1 MSVKLPN
8 KVPDKIGAN
17 MIHCITAFPAVKY
30 SGRHRNDRLRSRD
43 IQLSKYLRK
52 GEKAESIYY
61 QRNALYQSE
70 FSMRNIK
77 FTLTSNILVRMISS
91 ST

>member
-1 MSVKLPN
+1 MTKTLIIVMDVKLPN

-30 SGRHRNDRLRSRD
+30 SGCLESWIGRHRNDRLCSRD

-52 GEKAESIYY
+52 GEKVEESIFVDLSPYKC
-61 QRNALYQSE
+61 
-70 FSMRNIK
+70 I
-77 FTLTSNILVRMISS
+77 ISI
-91 ST
+91 